1 MEWRLIYGNELKGRH
16 QKMPFALEMVA
27 SRLQL

>member
-1 MEWRLIYGNELKGRH
+1 MEWRLIYGHVLEGRH
-16 QKMPFALEMVA
+16 RKMPFALEMFA